1 MNTWI
6 SHGYM
11 GADGWFEINGS
22 EFIMDKWIYHDPFVD
37 GIVDEKTSTNRE
49 PPHLW
54 KHPYREKKHIMKRR
68 LSACFEYAGDF
79 KIVYDAVGN
88 GFGTTFNTGT
98 RRTVQRFQ
106 C

>member
-1 MNTWI
+1 MVYLLY
-6 SHGYM
+6 GGVPKM
-11 GADGWFEINGS
+11 GDTTDTTS
-22 EFIMDKWIYHDPFVD
+22 YDPFVD

-88 GFGTTFNTGT
+88 GFGTTFNTGS